1 MPIIE
6 KLETFKQLKGYLGS
20 SVFSSDGRMLGGITE
35 VSGVNF
41 EIAGSLFHDAYLF
54 MKDHSKESGFGKAN
68 MFRVDT
74 EKGIVIGKCF
84 EEGNIHFHTLLVI
97 QPNTDM
103 KKAISVLDKV
113 IQSLKGEV

>member
-1 MPIIE
+1 MSILE

-20 SVFSSDGRMLGGITE
+20 SVFSFDGKMLGGTTE

-41 EIAGSLFHDAYLF
+41 EIAGELFHDAFLF
-54 MKDHSKESGFGKAN
+54 VKVHSIESGFGKAK

-84 EEGNIHFHTLLVI
+84 EEGNIHFHTILVI
-97 QPNTDM
+97 QSDTDM

-113 IQSLKGEV
+113 IQSLKGEF

>member
-1 MPIIE
+1 MPIVE
-6 KLETFKQLKGYLGS
+6 KLEAFKKLKGYLGS
-20 SVFSSDGRMLGGITE
+20 SVFSSDGKMLGGMTE

-41 EIAGSLFHDAYLF
+41 EIAGVLFHDAYLF
-54 MKDHSKESGFGKAN
+54 MKDHSAESGFGKAK

-84 EEGNIHFHTLLVI
+84 EEGEIHFHTLLVI
-97 QPNTDM
+97 EPNTDM

-113 IQSLKGEV
+113 IQSLKGDV

>member
-1 MPIIE
+1 MPIVE
-6 KLETFKQLKGYLGS
+6 KLENFKKLKGYLGS
-20 SVFSSDGRMLGGITE
+20 SVFSFDGKMLGGMTE

-41 EIAGSLFHDAYLF
+41 EIAGALFHDAYLF
-54 MKDHSKESGFGKAN
+54 LKEHSKESGFGKAH

-84 EEGNIHFHTLLVI
+84 EEGDIHFHTILVI
-97 QPNTDM
+97 KPDTDM
-103 KKAISVLDKV
+103 KKAISALDKV